1 MELINLKTMCEQ
13 LNISRRSIQ
22 CYENA
27 GLMAPTARNKYGYLL
42 YDDSAYHRA
51 EKIKFLQRLGFK
63 LREIKEII
71 DAPDCRMKEV
81 LQVRIDELEKEK
93 SNLSR
98 IIQEAK
104 AYIDS
109 LD

>member
-1 MELINLKTMCEQ
+1 MPRSAALSNSYVAVSP
-13 LNISRRSIQ
+13 SR
-22 CYENA
+22 EH
-27 GLMAPTARNKYGYLL
+27 TYGYLL
-42 YDDSAYHRA
+42 YDESAYHRA

-81 LQVRIDELEKEK
+81 LQVRINELEKEK

-98 IIQEAK
+98 IIKEAK

-109 LD
+109 LE